1 MPNFL
6 TAPTQRQLTTFL
18 DMNTLLTQKEGMCH
32 LGRQKVTDALEGNPQ
47 QVEPPLENVPRESL
61 AAAQIR
67 NITGLFLATL
77 FMDLR
82 GNIGR
87 V

>member
-6 TAPTQRQLTTFL
+6 MVPTQLRLTIFL
-18 DMNTLLTQKEGMCH
+18 DMSTLLIPKENMCH
-32 LGRQKVTDALEGNPQ
+32 LGLPKVTDALEGNPQ

-77 FMDLR
+77 FMALR
-82 GNIGR
+82 GNMER
-87 V
+87 A

>member
-6 TAPTQRQLTTFL
+6 MAPTQLRLTIFL
-18 DMNTLLTQKEGMCH
+18 DMNTLLIAKENMCH

-47 QVEPPLENVPRESL
+47 QVEPLPENVPQENL

-77 FMDLR
+77 FMALQ
-82 GNIGR
+82 GNMER
-87 V
+87 A